1 MMVRG
6 IAFICAMGA
15 SILATDAKAQTEA
28 DELRSVER
36 ERTRALVEGDME
48 IAQRLHADDYQLINP
63 MGGVLSKQ
71 EYLGLVASG
80 DIDYLE
86 WEPETIEVK
95 LFGSAAVIRYRS
107 QLRIIVKAA
116 PNAPS
121 GRFWFTDLYEKRNGQ
136 WQIVWSQGTQTQ

>member
-1 MMVRG
+1 MMFRG
-6 IAFICAMGA
+6 ILVSCAVGA
-15 SILATDAKAQTEA
+15 SILAADVKAQTEA

-36 ERTRALVEGDME
+36 ERTRALVDGDMDV
-48 IAQRLHADDYQLINP
+48 AQRLHADDYQLINP

-95 LFGSAAVIRYRS
+95 LFGTAAIIRYRTP
-107 QLRIIVKAA
+107 LRIVVKAA

-136 WQIVWSQGTQTQ
+136 WQIVWSQGTQTR

>member
-1 MMVRG
+1 MMSRG
-6 IAFICAMGA
+6 IVLTCALGA
-15 SILATDAKAQTEA
+15 SILATGVKAQTEA

-36 ERTRALVEGDME
+36 KRTRALVEGNME
-48 IAQRLHADDYQLINP
+48 VAQRLHADDYQLINP

-86 WEPETIEVK
+86 WEPEAIEVK
-95 LFGSAAVIRYRS
+95 LFGNAAVIRYRAP
-107 QLRIIVKAA
+107 LRIVVKGV

-136 WQIVWSQGTQTQ
+136 WQIVWSQGTQTE

>member
-1 MMVRG
+1 MMLRG
-6 IAFICAMGA
+6 IVFIFAMGA
-15 SILATDAKAQTEA
+15 SILATGVEAQTEA

-36 ERTRALVEGDME
+36 ERIRALVEGNME
-48 IAQRLHADDYQLINP
+48 VAQRLHADDYQLINP
-63 MGGVLSKQ
+63 MGGVLSKP
-71 EYLGLVASG
+71 EYLELVASG

-95 LFGSAAVIRYRS
+95 LFGSAAVIRYRAP
-107 QLRIIVKAA
+107 LRIVVKAA

-136 WQIVWSQGTQTQ
+136 WQIVWSQATQTQ

>member
-1 MMVRG
+1 MMQRG
-6 IAFICAMGA
+6 IVVSCAMA
-15 SILATDAKAQTEA
+15 ALILSGDVKAQTEA

-36 ERTRALVEGDME
+36 ERTRALVEGNMQV
-48 IAQRLHADDYQLINP
+48 AQRLHADDYQLINP

-71 EYLGLVASG
+71 EYLGLIASG

-95 LFGSAAVIRYRS
+95 VFGSAAIIRYRAP
-107 QLRIIVKAA
+107 LRIVVKAA

-136 WQIVWSQGTQTQ
+136 WQIVWSQATQTQ